1 MIILNV
7 LFIVAFMVVLLG
19 SGGLLVI
26 APEKVVSW
34 LRQQS
39 QGSKVLQ
46 LNPFLSRSWYPHVFA
61 HDGLVRVDICS
72 CDCPGAYRVLAL
84 RLS

>member
-7 LFIVAFMVVLLG
+7 LFLVAFLVVLLG

-39 QGSKVLQ
+39 QGSKILQ
-46 LNPFLSRSWYPHVFA
+46 LNPFLSRSWYPTYLRMMGLFVWIFA
-61 HDGLVRVDICS
+61 LVI
-72 CDCPGAYRVLAL
+72 VLAL
-84 RLS
+84 TGYLH